1 MKALPSNIDKYRK
14 GGCMPVSATCVTW
27 DGPNIPCIDLC
38 KGDTIDV
45 VIYELAKI
53 LCDITENVL
62 DVSTLEFD
70 CLLESGQCPPDTLLE
85 TIQLIITKI
94 CLPPDPVPP
103 TPTPIP
109 NANLPVCLQYIDP
122 VTGDL
127 ITALP
132 LDEYVEY
139 LAQNICDIIIKIE
152 SFEAT
157 LSAINTQVQII
168 QNIINNGGGGSTTP
182 PVINI
187 TTQCLSGTAP
197 GQTLAIEVAFQNMEQ
212 TLCSYLQILG
222 TLAQWQ
228 DMFNAI
234 CIDETTTLPCGDG
247 TYGDIPG
254 WVTNPTT
261 AAQSMTNLWLVVCQ
275 LNNCISTTPALPCV
289 TIPPVSVSID
299 SATTTAATI
308 SWVPPVTT
316 GSQAPVGYKIE
327 VFDIVG
333 TIPPLVSVVVGPTP
347 LTYNIVD
354 PAITTS
360 TEYIVR
366 VSAIY
371 DCGTSGYVQTTG
383 ILKEPAYAAKLYYS
397 TTSVTDKPQNCTN
410 PIGPTITPYNPIT
423 QTIRIDLKDAS
434 GNPLVNTG
442 ADIEVI
448 IRGEYISCS
457 ADPIVETDVSIVIP
471 TGQTYGT
478 YSFESSSML
487 YCPGEGCISVTRN
500 VLCFVKAQYVGG
512 GVLPTTIGLDTSL
525 TSLGTC

>member
-62 DVSTLEFD
+62 DVSSLEFD
-70 CLLESGQCPPDTLLE
+70 CLLERGQCPPDTLLE
-85 TIQLIITKI
+85 TIQLIIKKI
-94 CLPPDPVPP
+94 CLPPDPEPP
-103 TPTPIP
+103 TPFPMPI
-109 NANLPVCLQYIDP
+109 AQLPECLWFRDENN
-122 VTGDL
+122 DL

-139 LAQNICDIIIKIE
+139 LAQKICDILIKIDSLE
-152 SFEAT
+152 SVIT
-157 LSAINTQVQII
+157 SINTQLQII

-187 TTQCLSGTAP
+187 TTQCLSGTSP

-212 TLCSYLQILG
+212 ALCSYLQILG
-222 TLAQWQ
+222 TLTQWQ
-228 DMFNAI
+228 EMFNTI
-234 CIDETTTLPCGDG
+234 CIDDTTPLPCGDG

-254 WVTNPTT
+254 WIVNPVT

-275 LNNCISTTPALPCV
+275 LNDCMSSTPALPCV
-289 TIPPVSVSID
+289 TVPPVSVHID
-299 SATTTAATI
+299 STTATAATI

-316 GSQAPVGYKIE
+316 GSQPPLGYLIQ
-327 VFDIVG
+327 VYDIAG
-333 TIPPLVSVVVGPTP
+333 TIPPLLSVTVGPSP

-354 PAITTS
+354 PAITVG

-383 ILKEPAYAAKLYYS
+383 PLKEAPYVGKLYYTNS
-397 TTSVTDKPQNCTN
+397 ATTPKAMICTN
-410 PIGPTITPYNPIT
+410 PIGPTTTAYNEITNAIK
-423 QTIRIDLKDAS
+423 IELKDNS

-442 ADIEVI
+442 TDIEVT
-448 IRGEYISCS
+448 IRLEYIACS
-457 ADPIVETDVSIVIP
+457 TDPIVETDLVITIP
-471 TGQTYGT
+471 SGQSQGTGLYVA
-478 YSFESSSML
+478 SAMI
-487 YCPGEGCISVTRN
+487 YCPGEGCITVTRN
-500 VLCFVKAQYVGG
+500 VLCLVSAELAGG
-512 GVLPTTIGLDTSL
+512 GALPITIGLDTSL
-525 TSLGTC
+525 TSLGSC